1 MWSTIGKI
9 FGVDKAVDKGM
20 DMLDKAFYTEQE
32 EAVDKQKAFM
42 QKIQAKVA
50 LMNAYAP
57 FKIAQRFLAILFGFT
72 FVGTY
77 ILVLVM
83 YFMDKEISE
92 VMSILEMF
100 SISQIMTIIVLFYFG
115 GGAVEGALDKYKQK
129 DK

>member
-1 MWSTIGKI
+1 MWSAISSI

-20 DMLDKAFYTEQE
+20 DMLDKAFYTDQE

-42 QKIQAKVA
+42 QKIQAKVS